1 MVRTSP
7 QAYERRAKAADVLI
21 ASTYLAGTNTR
32 RVLRAL
38 AAMFGGAVGKD
49 TVSWLVFDGL

>member
-49 TVSWLVFDGL
+49 TAPHQE